1 MFKTLILFG
10 TLALFSSSATL
21 AASVTDAKNGYSL
34 DVPQGW
40 QKQTVLGTAASFTDG
55 VKGSSVSVVV
65 RPAPNIAK
73 LEGAVKKAF
82 MDGTFSVLKAEAL
95 KSGAT
100 TVLRTDT
107 TLGGQPALGAQYTL
121 TDGNTYQMIL
131 TAVNE
136 KSYILILT
144 AAKADFAKQQ
154 LLYGTVK
161 TSFKIN
167 K

>member
-1 MFKTLILFG
+1 MSKTLILFS

-21 AASVTDAKNGYSL
+21 AAPFTDAKNGYTL
-34 DVPQGW
+34 NAPQGW
-40 QKQTVLGTAASFTDG
+40 QKQTVLGAAASFTDG
-55 VKGSSVSVVV
+55 GKGSSVSVVV

-82 MDGTFSVLKAEAL
+82 MDGAFSVLKADAL
-95 KSGAT
+95 KGGAT
-100 TVLRTDT
+100 TVIRSDT

-121 TDGNTYQMIL
+121 KDGNTYQMIL

-144 AAKADFAKQQ
+144 AAKANFAKQQ
-154 LLYGTVK
+154 VLYGMVK